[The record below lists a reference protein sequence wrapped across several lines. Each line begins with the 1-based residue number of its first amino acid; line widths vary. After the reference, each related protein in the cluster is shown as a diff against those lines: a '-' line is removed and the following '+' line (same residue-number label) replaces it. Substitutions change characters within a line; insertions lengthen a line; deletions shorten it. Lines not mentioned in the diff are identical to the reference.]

1 MKFRH
6 FPAAILCCIVSI
18 HFCNAQHV
26 GIGTPAPQMKFHIS
40 SSTDTALLLFENTNP
55 LAAGTSTG
63 MYIRNGS
70 YYTGAIKTTGTGAVF
85 ARMGF
90 YTFASSSPDN
100 LLERMSITDEGNVGI
115 GIAAPAAKL
124 DINGDIRI
132 RGGAP
137 GAGKVLTSD
146 AAGLATWQ
154 TNPVPNSGFKAVIG
168 SSSYNVFPSTST
180 KIIFTTEEYDDPG
193 VYFPP
198 TFSAPE
204 AGLYH
209 FDVQLHWNLT
219 GIGSPSQYLM
229 YLLVN
234 SVPRHVHVLNVPA
247 ATSGLFPQMLSTDI
261 KLLAGDNVEIEVLQN
276 SGILQ
281 VLAGTISA
289 ARYSYFSGRRVY

>member
-18 HFCNAQHV
+18 HFCSAQNI
-26 GIGTPAPQMKFHIS
+26 GIGTPAPLMKFHIS

-90 YTFASSSPDN
+90 YTYASSLPDN
-100 LLERMSITDEGNVGI
+100 LQERMSITDEGNVGI
-115 GIAAPAAKL
+115 GITAPAAKL

-132 RGGAP
+132 RGGVP

-146 AAGLATWQ
+146 AAGLATWE

-168 SSSYNVFPSTST
+168 SSSYNISPAANTT
-180 KIIFTTEEYDDPG
+180 IIFTTEEYDDPG

-198 TFSAPE
+198 TFVVPAT
-204 AGLYH
+204 GLYH
-209 FDVQLHWNLT
+209 IDALLHWNI
-219 GIGSPSQYLM
+219 IGVASPTQYVM
-229 YLLVN
+229 YLSVN
-234 SVPRHVHVLNVPA
+234 GIQRHGHILDLPA
-247 ATSGLFPQMLSTDI
+247 NASGFNPQAINTDI
-261 KLLAGDNVEIEVLQN
+261 KLTSGDVVEIVVIQN
-276 SGILQ
+276 SGIMQ
-281 VLAGTISA
+281 SITGTFSGI
-289 ARYSYFSGRRVY
+289 RYSYFSGRRVY